1 MKKTV
6 APSLIAMALA
16 AAGVSANVQAL
27 DWYVG
32 AGAGY
37 AEYSDIERYDS
48 GLDGDGEALSL
59 FTGYNANEHL
69 GVELGFNYFGEDL
82 DTKAINLS
90 AIGRLPLSERVGLFG
105 ELGTLAWDT
114 GAASLKSGKS
124 TISEKGFSPIYGIGA
139 TYRASDLVDLQARYR
154 RIEDIG
160 KASTNGFNTDVN
172 NFMLELVLHPNR
184 GESTPPPVAP
194 VAQQPAQETTYETR
208 TVTADGSIYF
218 GFDKSELSGD
228 SRATLDEVALFAQDN
243 PDYQV
248 ELAGYA
254 DRLGSA
260 EYNRKLSERRAL
272 SAKDYLVERGVA
284 AQNIQTAWYG
294 SELAEGQT
302 EAERQRDRR
311 VDAKAQATIEVEIIE

>member
-6 APSLIAMALA
+6 APSLIAITLA

-37 AEYSDIERYDS
+37 AEFSDIERNAS
-48 GLDGDGEALSL
+48 GLDGNGEALSL

-82 DTKAINLS
+82 DTKALNLS

-105 ELGTLAWDT
+105 ELGTLGWDT
-114 GAASLKSGKS
+114 SAGSG
-124 TISEKGFSPIYGIGA
+124 EKGFSPIFGAGA
-139 TYRASDLVDLQARYR
+139 TYRASDLVDVQARYR

-160 KASTNGFNTDVN
+160 KYSTNGFNTDVN

-184 GESTPPPVAP
+184 GESAPAVVPV
-194 VAQQPAQETTYETR
+194 VAQPTEVTYETR

-218 GFDKSELSGD
+218 GFDKSDLSAD

-254 DRLGSA
+254 DRLGNA

-272 SAKDYLVERGVA
+272 AAKDYLVERGVA

-294 SELAEGQT
+294 SELADGQT
-302 EAERQRDRR
+302 AAERQRDRR

>member
-6 APSLIAMALA
+6 APSLIALALA
-16 AAGVSANVQAL
+16 TAGISANVQAN
-27 DWYVG
+27 DWYLG

-37 AEYSDIERYDS
+37 AGYEDIDKNDT
-48 GLDGDGEALSL
+48 GLSKGGQAISL
-59 FTGYNANEHL
+59 FTGYNFNENF
-69 GVELGFNYFGEDL
+69 GTELGLTRFAKDAEA
-82 DTKAINLS
+82 KALNLS
-90 AIGRLPLSERVGLFG
+90 AIGRLPLSERVALFG
-105 ELGTLAWDT
+105 ELGALGWDVDA
-114 GAASLKSGKS
+114 GDGD
-124 TISEKGFSPIYGIGA
+124 KGLSPLVGLGA
-139 TYRASDLVDLQARYR
+139 TYRASDLVDVQARYR
-154 RIEDIG
+154 RVEDMGDKG
-160 KASTNGFNTDVN
+160 KNGFETDVN
-172 NFMLELVLHPNR
+172 SFMLELVLHPNR

-194 VAQQPAQETTYETR
+194 VAQAPSEATYETR

-218 GFDKSELSGD
+218 GFDKSDLSAD
-228 SRATLDEVALFAQDN
+228 SRETLDEVALFSQEN
-243 PDYQV
+243 PDFQV

-260 EYNRKLSERRAL
+260 EYNRRLSERRAL
-272 SAKDYLVERGVA
+272 AAKDYLVERGVA

>member
-6 APSLIAMALA
+6 APSLIALAIA
-16 AAGVSANVQAL
+16 AAGISTSVQAN
-27 DWYVG
+27 DWYLG

-37 AEYSDIERYDS
+37 GQYEDIDRTNTT
-48 GLDGDGEALSL
+48 LDKDGEVISL
-59 FTGYNANEHL
+59 FTGYNFNEYF
-69 GVELGFNYFGEDL
+69 GAELGFNYFGADA
-82 DTKAINLS
+82 DTKALNLS
-90 AIGRLPLSERVGLFG
+90 AIGRLPLSERVSLFG
-105 ELGTLAWDT
+105 ELGALGWDT
-114 GAASLKSGKS
+114 DAGAGDD
-124 TISEKGFSPIYGIGA
+124 GVSPLAGVGL
-139 TYRASDLVDLQARYR
+139 TYRASDLVDVQARYR
-154 RIEDIG
+154 RIEDMG
-160 KASTNGFNTDVN
+160 DLANNGFETDVN

-194 VAQQPAQETTYETR
+194 VVQQAPETTYETR

-218 GFDKSELSGD
+218 GFDKSDLSAD
-228 SRATLDEVALFAQDN
+228 SRATLDEVARFSQEN
-243 PDYQV
+243 PSHQV

-272 SAKDYLVERGVA
+272 AAKGYLVERGVA

>member
-6 APSLIAMALA
+6 APSLIALA
-16 AAGVSANVQAL
+16 IAATGISTSVQAI
-27 DWYVG
+27 DWYLG

-37 AEYSDIERYDS
+37 AEFSDVERHGS
-48 GLDGDGEALSL
+48 GLDGNGEAVSL
-59 FTGYNANEHL
+59 FSGVNANEHL
-69 GVELGFNYFGEDL
+69 GVEFGFNYFGQDL
-82 DTKAINLS
+82 DTRALNLS

-105 ELGTLAWDT
+105 EIGTLAWDT
-114 GAASLKSGKS
+114 QAGSGD
-124 TISEKGFSPIYGIGA
+124 KGFSPIFGA
-139 TYRASDLVDLQARYR
+139 GVAYKVSDLVDVQARYR

-160 KASTNGFNTDVN
+160 SYSDNGFNTDVN

-194 VAQQPAQETTYETR
+194 VVQQAPETTYETR

-218 GFDKSELSGD
+218 GFDKSDLSAD
-228 SRATLDEVALFAQDN
+228 SRATLDEVARFSQEN
-243 PDYQV
+243 PSHQV

-272 SAKDYLVERGVA
+272 AAKGYLVERGVA